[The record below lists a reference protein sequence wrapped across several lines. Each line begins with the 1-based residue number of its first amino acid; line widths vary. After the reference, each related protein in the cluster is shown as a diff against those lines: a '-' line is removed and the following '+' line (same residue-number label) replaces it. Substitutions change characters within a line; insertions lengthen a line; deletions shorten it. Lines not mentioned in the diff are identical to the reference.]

1 MIRRLR
7 RLWERA
13 QNKPAGW
20 SAAEVDELARLL
32 GFVEQKKGGKGDHRL
47 YFHPKGLVW
56 GFDPRGNVKP
66 PYVKELVR
74 LAQMNKLV
82 ESDET
87 ESEDDKS

>member
-1 MIRRLR
+1 MTRRLR

-13 QNKPAGW
+13 RDKPVGW

-32 GFVEQKKGGKGDHRL
+32 GFVEQKKQSKGDHRL
-47 YFHPKGLVW
+47 YFHPKGLTW

-74 LAQMNKLV
+74 LAKTNGLV
-82 ESDET
+82 ENDET
-87 ESEDDKS
+87 EIEPSKN